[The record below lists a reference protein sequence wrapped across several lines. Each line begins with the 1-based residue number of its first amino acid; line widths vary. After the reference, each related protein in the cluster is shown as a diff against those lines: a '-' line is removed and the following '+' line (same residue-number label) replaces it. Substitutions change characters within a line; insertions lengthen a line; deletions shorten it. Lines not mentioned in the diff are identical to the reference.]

1 MGNLTVAVIGAPDY
15 AKNLGKKS
23 TTSDITFFDQKKG
36 DFTITFVE
44 PTKYPEKLAPLF
56 YAASMANIALVIV
69 DQINPVLGECI
80 LMLDCVGVK
89 RGYIVLRNFL
99 TPEQIAP
106 FIKETVLDSYVFL
119 IDDPV
124 RIRET
129 LMAEAEKLR
138 VDGPPVEDASA
149 GSIPIDHFFD
159 VKGIGPVVLGWVAEG
174 FVRRHDKVKVL
185 PGTTDTEIRSIQKH
199 DDDFDW
205 AVTGDRV
212 GIALK
217 GVGVDGLERG
227 MVLTNEPSLKCT
239 ARLTAKANLVKYWLN
254 PIKPGMVIHL
264 GHWMQF
270 VPARVEEVMNGENWR
285 KPDLTLSLQKE
296 LVFHPDSRAVIT
308 HLEGGKLR
316 VLGTIELRS

>member
-23 TTSDITFFDQKKG
+23 TVSDVTFFDQKKG

-56 YAASMANIALVIV
+56 YAASMADVALVII

-106 FIKETVLDSYVFL
+106 FTKETVLENYVL
-119 IDDPV
+119 IIDDPV

-129 LMAEAEKLR
+129 LMAEAEKLG
-138 VDGPPVEDASA
+138 VDGPPAEKASA

-159 VKGIGPVVLGWVAEG
+159 VRGIGTVVLGWVAEG
-174 FVRRHDKVKVL
+174 FLRRHDKVKVF
-185 PGTTDTEIRSIQKH
+185 PGTMDTEIRSIQKH

-217 GVGVDGLERG
+217 GVEVDRLERG
-227 MVLTNEPSLKCT
+227 MVLTNESSLKC
-239 ARLTAKANLVKYWLN
+239 ADKLTSRANLVKYWLN

-270 VPARVEEVMNGENWR
+270 VPARVEEVISGDDWR
-285 KPDLTLSLQKE
+285 KPSLTLGVQKE
-296 LVFHPDSRAVIT
+296 LVFRPGSRAVIT

-316 VLGTIELRS
+316 VLGTIELRG

>member
-1 MGNLTVAVIGAPDY
+1 
-15 AKNLGKKS
+15 
-23 TTSDITFFDQKKG
+23 
-36 DFTITFVE
+36 VE

-56 YAASMANIALVIV
+56 YAASMADIALVII

-89 RGYIVLRNFL
+89 RGCIVLRNFL

-106 FIKETVLDSYVFL
+106 FIKETVLENYVFI
-119 IDDPV
+119 IDAPV

-129 LMAEAEKLR
+129 LMAEAEKLG
-138 VDGPPVEDASA
+138 VDGPPVETASA

-159 VKGIGPVVLGWVAEG
+159 VRGIGTVVLGWVAKG
-174 FVRRHDKVKVL
+174 FVRRHDKVKLL
-185 PGTTDTEIRSIQKH
+185 PGTMDTEIRSIQKH

-217 GVGVDGLERG
+217 GIEVDGLERG
-227 MVLTNEPSLKCT
+227 MVLTNESSLKCV
-239 ARLTAKANLVKYWLN
+239 AKLTVRANLVKYWLN
-254 PIKPGMVIHL
+254 PIKPGMVIHV

-270 VPARVEEVMNGENWR
+270 VPARIEEVMNSDDWR
-285 KPDLTLSLQKE
+285 KPFLTLSLQKE
-296 LVFHPDSRAVIT
+296 LVFKPGSRAVVT

-316 VLGTIELRS
+316 VMGTIEL

>member
-1 MGNLTVAVIGAPDY
+1 MGNLTVAVIGAPEY

-23 TTSDITFFDQKKG
+23 TISDITFFDQKKG
-36 DFTITFVE
+36 DSTITFVE

-56 YAASMANIALVIV
+56 YAASMADIALVVI
-69 DQINPVLGECI
+69 DQINPILGESI

-89 RGYIVLRNFL
+89 SGYIVLRNFL

-106 FIKETVLDSYVFL
+106 FIKDTVLDNYVLL
-119 IDDPV
+119 IDDPI
-124 RIRET
+124 RIRES

-138 VDGPPVEDASA
+138 IDGPPAENTSA
-149 GSIPIDHFFD
+149 GSTPIDHFFD
-159 VKGIGPVVLGWVAEG
+159 VKGIGTVILGWVAEG
-174 FVRRHDKVKVL
+174 FVRRHDKMRIL
-185 PGTTDTEIRSIQKH
+185 PGTMDTEIRSIQKH
-199 DDDFDW
+199 DDDFNW
-205 AVTGDRV
+205 AAKGDRV

-217 GVGVDGLERG
+217 GVEVDGLERG

-239 ARLTAKANLVKYWLN
+239 SKLTARANLVKYWLN

-270 VPARVEEVMNGENWR
+270 VPARVEEVMSGDDWR
-285 KPDLTLSLQKE
+285 KPSLTLSLQKE
-296 LVFHPDSRAVIT
+296 LVFQPGSRAVIT

-316 VLGTIELRS
+316 VMGTIELRG

>member
-1 MGNLTVAVIGAPDY
+1 MAVIGAPDY

-23 TTSDITFFDQKKG
+23 TASDITFFDQKKG
-36 DFTITFVE
+36 DSTITFVE

-56 YAASMANIALVIV
+56 YAASIADCAIVVI

-106 FIKETVLDSYVFL
+106 FTKDTVLDGYVRL
-119 IDDPV
+119 ADDPV
-124 RIRET
+124 RIREL
-129 LMAEAEKLR
+129 LMAEADELR
-138 VDGPPVEDASA
+138 TDGPPSENDSA

-159 VKGIGPVVLGWVAEG
+159 VKGIGTVILGWVADG
-174 FVRRHDKVKVL
+174 FVRRHDKVRVL
-185 PGTTDTEIRSIQKH
+185 PGTMDSEIRSIQKH

-205 AVTGDRV
+205 AVKGDRV

-227 MVLTNEPSLKCT
+227 MVLTNEPSLRCA
-239 ARLTAKANLVKYWLN
+239 ARLTAEASLVKYWLN

-270 VPARVEEVMNGENWR
+270 VPARIEEVTTGDDWR
-285 KPDLTLSLQKE
+285 KPRLTLSLQKE
-296 LVFHPDSRAVIT
+296 LVFKPASRAVVT

-316 VLGTIELRS
+316 VMGTIELKD